1 MGHAVRYAGML
12 GGLGGCADTYS
23 FNSGNPSVCYLN
35 KPDCF
40 IWEFKQNTIF
50 SIMSI
55 LEECNSRLICAHKT
69 QSMPLWLHFYK
80 NITYVHICKHSNPM
94 HESAHWQTHTHVMPL
109 YLDSLA
115 ALWTLCSLFSK
126 YRLIY
131 APCCLSEHIGHS
143 IFSPI
148 TFYHSDREWL
158 QHTGVHLKVLLRGI
172 APPTVY
178 LSCMS
183 FSNTYQVQQC
193 LLKHAIVIVNHCFKK
208 KRHVWKPLSKQ
219 LLRMTSFLLWWK
231 WVRAKGRYL
240 GQGGPQLLLVHVCC
254 LSSIGQQLCG
264 HSCWTT
270 SSCKLVWYP
279 SA

>member
-1 MGHAVRYAGML
+1 MDNKTYAVFWTKFTFVLSTIDLSKTISYKKY
-12 GGLGGCADTYS
+12 CKYT
-23 FNSGNPSVCYLN
+23 VC
-35 KPDCF
+35 
-40 IWEFKQNTIF
+40 
-50 SIMSI
+50 
-55 LEECNSRLICAHKT
+55 IC
-69 QSMPLWLHFYK
+69 
-80 NITYVHICKHSNPM
+80 
-94 HESAHWQTHTHVMPL
+94 
-109 YLDSLA
+109 LDE
-115 ALWTLCSLFSK
+115 
-126 YRLIY
+126 
-131 APCCLSEHIGHS
+131 EHIGHS

-231 WVRAKGRYL
+231 WVRAKGRYP